1 MDKAIYVGFASSEM
15 SNLHMYETYLDK
27 LQPYF
32 GQETLQ
38 IRYVDTDGM
47 ILKMKTE
54 NNIEELKKFRRSF

>member
-1 MDKAIYVGFASSEM
+1 
-15 SNLHMYETYLDK
+15 MYETYFDK

-32 GQETLQ
+32 GQATLQ

-54 NNIEELKKFRRSF
+54 NIIEDLKKLRRYF